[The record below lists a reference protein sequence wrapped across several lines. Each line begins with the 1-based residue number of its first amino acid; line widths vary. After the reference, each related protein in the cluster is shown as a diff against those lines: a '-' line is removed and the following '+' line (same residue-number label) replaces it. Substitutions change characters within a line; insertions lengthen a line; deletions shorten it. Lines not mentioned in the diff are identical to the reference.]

1 MMDGETAIA
10 VAVSQRAWAARLIR
24 YLIDYGGARLAGTVL
39 TGEDA
44 LRQECD
50 VLLIDDISS
59 FFTPRLVEQLQE
71 RGRRVVGVYDGEGGA
86 DGRQRLAAAEVD
98 AVLDAEAEA
107 EAFLETARLVSPR
120 RSQSA
125 PPVSSG
131 IMTVSPPGLTAVAGG
146 DLAGDVAL
154 VLGGE
159 LAAVRQNVLVLDADT
174 VSPCLAQRLSM
185 PIAPNLL
192 TALDSLVQ
200 LRGKIEDS
208 MLSGPDGTT
217 LVTGIPEAAEWETVR
232 SGDIAD
238 LVTAV
243 SQRFDRVV
251 VKISP
256 HIEDLSR
263 LGSRDGRFEVSRS
276 LLRLAEDAALL
287 AESTPMGLSRAISW
301 ISQAQRL
308 TSGRLH
314 VLFENAP
321 AGAFERNQL
330 RDELTRTFPPA
341 SITWLPADPARA
353 RSAWNGT
360 PVPRGPFRKTVHR
373 WGRRIMT
380 GGM

>member
-1 MMDGETAIA
+1 MMEGETAIA
-10 VAVSQRAWAARLIR
+10 VAVSQRAWTARLIR
-24 YLIDYGGARLAGTVL
+24 RLIDYGGARLAGTVL

-44 LRQECD
+44 LGEEYD

-59 FFTPRLVEQLQE
+59 FFTPRLVAKLQE
-71 RGRRVVGVYDGEGGA
+71 RGRRVVGVYDGEAGA
-86 DGRQRLAAAEVD
+86 DGRGRLAAAKVD

-107 EAFLETARLVSPR
+107 DVFLKTALLVSPR
-120 RSQSA
+120 RSPSDFPA
-125 PPVSSG
+125 SSE

-159 LAAVRQNVLVLDADT
+159 LATACNVLVLDADT
-174 VSPCLAQRLSM
+174 VAPCLAQRLSM

-200 LRGKIEDS
+200 LRGRIEDS
-208 MLSGPDGTT
+208 MLSGPDGVT
-217 LVTGIPEAAEWETVR
+217 LVTGIPEAAEWETIR

-238 LVTAV
+238 LVTAA

-256 HIEDLSR
+256 YIEDLSR

-287 AESTPMGLSRAISW
+287 AEPTPLGLTRAISW

>member
-1 MMDGETAIA
+1 MTGGETAIA

-24 YLIDYGGARLAGTVL
+24 HLIDYGGARLAGTVL

-44 LRQECD
+44 LEQEHD
-50 VLLIDDISS
+50 VLIIDDITS
-59 FFTPRLVEQLQE
+59 FFSPLLVAKLHEA
-71 RGRRVVGVYDGEGGA
+71 GRRVVGVYDGERETG
-86 DGRQRLAAAEVD
+86 GRQRLAAAEAD
-98 AVLDAEAEA
+98 AVIDAEAEPA
-107 EAFLETARLVSPR
+107 AFLETALLVSPR
-120 RSQSA
+120 RA
-125 PPVSSG
+125 PADGPASPG

-146 DLAGDVAL
+146 DLAGDAAL

-159 LAAVRQNVLVLDADT
+159 AASDHNVLVLDADT
-174 VSPCLAQRLSM
+174 VAPSLAQRLSL

-192 TALDSLVQ
+192 TALDSRIQ
-200 LRGKIEDS
+200 LRGKMEDS
-208 MLSGPDGTT
+208 MLSGPDGVT
-217 LVTGIPEAAEWETVR
+217 LLTGIPEASEWETVR
-232 SGDIAD
+232 SGDVAE
-238 LVTAV
+238 LVTGAA
-243 SQRFDRVV
+243 QLFDRVV

-256 HIEDLSR
+256 HVEDLSR

-287 AESTPMGLSRAISW
+287 AEPTPLGLSRAVSW

-314 VLFENAP
+314 ILFENAP

-330 RDELTRTFPPA
+330 SDELNRTFPPA
-341 SITWLPADPARA
+341 SIVWLPADPARA

-360 PVPRGPFRKTVHR
+360 PPPRGPFRKTVAR
-373 WGRRIMT
+373 WGRRMMT

>member
-1 MMDGETAIA
+1 MMEDETAIA
-10 VAVSQRAWAARLIR
+10 VAVSQRAWPARLIR
-24 YLIDYGGARLAGTVL
+24 RLIDYGGARLAGTVL
-39 TGEDA
+39 TAEDA
-44 LRQECD
+44 LGEEYD

-59 FFTPRLVEQLQE
+59 FFTPRLVAKLRE
-71 RGRRVVGVYDGEGGA
+71 RGSRVVGVYDGEAGP
-86 DGRQRLAAAEVD
+86 DGRGRLAAAAVD

-107 EAFLETARLVSPR
+107 DVFLETALLVSPR
-120 RSQSA
+120 RSPSDFSA
-125 PPVSSG
+125 SSG

-159 LAAVRQNVLVLDADT
+159 LAAVCNVLVLDADT
-174 VSPCLAQRLSM
+174 LAPCLAQRLSM

-200 LRGKIEDS
+200 LRGRIEDS
-208 MLSGPDGTT
+208 MLSGPDGVT
-217 LVTGIPEAAEWETVR
+217 LVTGIPEAAEWETIR

-238 LVTAV
+238 LVTAA

-256 HIEDLSR
+256 YIEDLSR

-287 AESTPMGLSRAISW
+287 AEPTPLGLTRAISW